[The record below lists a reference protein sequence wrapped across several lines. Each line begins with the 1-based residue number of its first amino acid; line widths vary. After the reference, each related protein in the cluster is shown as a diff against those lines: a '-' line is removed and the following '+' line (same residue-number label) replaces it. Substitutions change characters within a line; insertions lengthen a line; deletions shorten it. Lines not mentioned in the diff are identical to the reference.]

1 MTEWHA
7 SEELWDGVGEIIFT
21 PERMKAADGEVEQV
35 LKLAD
40 VPPKSRVLD
49 AACGPGRHSLAFARR
64 GHSVTGVDQ
73 TGSYLE
79 KARASAAEEGL
90 HIEWVHG
97 DLCTFRREA
106 AFDLTVNLLTSFGYY
121 DDPADDRRAA
131 ENFLAGLLPGGRLVI
146 DVMGKEVLAR
156 IFRPRDW
163 HETPDGAMVLE
174 ERTIA
179 DDWRRIAVRWITIR
193 GGERR
198 EHRFGHRIYS
208 AAELCGLL
216 TDVGFVDLRVYG
228 SLAGAPYNHEAERLV
243 VVGTKQ

>member
-7 SEELWDGVGEIIFT
+7 SEELWDGIGEIIFT
-21 PERMKAADGEVEQV
+21 PERMKAADGEVEHV
-35 LKLAD
+35 LKL
-40 VPPKSRVLD
+40 VELRSPSRVLD

-73 TGSYLE
+73 TRSYLDR
-79 KARASAAEEGL
+79 ANASAAQEGVQV
-90 HIEWVHG
+90 EWVQG
-97 DLCTFRREA
+97 DLRTFRRER

-131 ENFLAGLLPGGRLVI
+131 ENFHAGLKPGGRLVI

-163 HETPDGAMVLE
+163 YETPDGSMVLE

-208 AAELCGLL
+208 AAELCALL
-216 TDVGFVDLRVYG
+216 TDAGFVELRVYG
-228 SLAGAPYNHEAERLV
+228 SLAGATYNHEAERLV
-243 VVGTKQ
+243 VVARKA